1 VILADTTVWIDHL
14 RNFNLEMGKLL
25 QNGSIAMHPFVAAEV
40 ALGSLRERLKT
51 LAQLDRLIHVKVA
64 NVAEVR
70 LLIETQALYSKG
82 IGLIDASLIAS
93 CLITPGTE
101 LWTRD
106 LALQRVAKSMGIH
119 ANLP

>member
-14 RNFNLEMGKLL
+14 RIFNLEMGKLL

-40 ALGSLRERLKT
+40 ALGSLRDRLKM
-51 LAQLDRLIHVKVA
+51 LAQLDKLIHVKVA
-64 NVAEVR
+64 NLAEVR
-70 LLIETQALYSKG
+70 LLIETQTLYSKG
-82 IGLIDASLIAS
+82 IGLIDASLLTS

-106 LALQRVAKSMGIH
+106 LALHRVAKSMGIH

>member
-1 VILADTTVWIDHL
+1 MILADTTVWIDHL
-14 RNFNLEMGKLL
+14 RTFNPEMDKLL

-40 ALGSLRERLKT
+40 ALGSLRDRLKT
-51 LAQLDRLIHVKVA
+51 LAQLDRLIQVRVA
-64 NVAEVR
+64 NLTEVR
-70 LLIETQALYSKG
+70 LLIEAQTLYSKG
-82 IGLIDASLIAS
+82 IGLINASLLAS

-106 LALQRVAKSMGIH
+106 LALQRVAKSLGIH

>member
-25 QNGSIAMHPFVAAEV
+25 QNGSIAMHPFVVAEV

-106 LALQRVAKSMGIH
+106 LALQRVAKSMGIQ